1 LGVQAGGWLVAT
13 NDQAMENHHFT
24 GHGNRW
30 ITGLNLREPFSM
42 AMSAM
47 LNYRKGPMIR
57 KIYTWVCPKVGY
69 LQYLMV
75 RNMAIWGKTP
85 IFKHSQN

>member
-1 LGVQAGGWLVAT
+1 
-13 NDQAMENHHFT
+13 
-24 GHGNRW
+24 
-30 ITGLNLREPFSM
+30 
-42 AMSAM
+42 MSAM